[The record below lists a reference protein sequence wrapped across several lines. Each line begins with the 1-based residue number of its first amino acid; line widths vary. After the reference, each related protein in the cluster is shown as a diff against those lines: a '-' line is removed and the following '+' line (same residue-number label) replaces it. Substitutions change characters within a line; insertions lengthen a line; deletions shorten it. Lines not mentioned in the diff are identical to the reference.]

1 MKFNKHFSILL
12 ITLFI
17 FNFLS
22 INPTSAQPNPPPE
35 KPDLELLQE
44 YVQKAFPESGE
55 DSKTPLAPEAL
66 YSPTL
71 YPYRLA
77 KAEPDECFN
86 GVGQPYTGTVSLGC
100 TDSPYYLSG
109 LTQPKVNQAYVWGLT
124 KYNQYVWMVI
134 FPLVLASQ
142 SYFSHRLK
150 LKALSRSSGQASA
163 HALQAVHL
171 LLTYRGADS
180 RVT

>member
-35 KPDLELLQE
+35 KPDLALLQE

-55 DSKTPLAPEAL
+55 DSKTSLAPEAL

-77 KAEPDECFN
+77 KADPDECFN
-86 GVGQPYTGTVSLGC
+86 GVGQPGNGVQVGRLQILIETMISYGGRGGV
-100 TDSPYYLSG
+100 PG
-109 LTQPKVNQAYVWGLT
+109 LLFG
-124 KYNQYVWMVI
+124 
-134 FPLVLASQ
+134 
-142 SYFSHRLK
+142 HRR
-150 LKALSRSSGQASA
+150 A
-163 HALQAVHL
+163 
-171 LLTYRGADS
+171 AD
-180 RVT
+180 V